1 MEDKRKEVL
10 KAKQMKL
17 LKELALITGIDI
29 TKKDKNKNKDDKE
42 EKEMEERFEH
52 HLQAFD
58 EVFEINSSERL
69 KQAPLLINLYRN
81 VIQSIYAPS
90 KRYNFSIRKLD
101 KINKD
106 LNKTLTT
113 EQKCL
118 LKQKKYCYDII
129 TDDLIEQ
136 SFIFGYSMCSE
147 LREESIKNIPLKDI
161 KSKNK

>member
-29 TKKDKNKNKDDKE
+29 TKKDKNKNIDDKE

-69 KQAPLLINLYRN
+69 KQAPLL
-81 VIQSIYAPS
+81 IQSIYAPS